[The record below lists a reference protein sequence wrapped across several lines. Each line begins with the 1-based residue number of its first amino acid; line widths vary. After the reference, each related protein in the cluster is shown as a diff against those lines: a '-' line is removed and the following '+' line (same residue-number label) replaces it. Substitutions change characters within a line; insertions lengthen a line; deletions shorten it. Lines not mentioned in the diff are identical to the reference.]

1 MSLWHKRAGVSNI
14 NQDPSSESLTSSV
27 PLWSGPDLS
36 EDISNWS
43 GVEEHGVG
51 FCVDLTAAGNSPAN
65 IEYSFKD
72 HSIHAL

>member
-1 MSLWHKRAGVSNI
+1 MVHSGQAQILVRI
-14 NQDPSSESLTSSV
+14 FLT
-27 PLWSGPDLS
+27 
-36 EDISNWS
+36 